1 MGSTLSSRVFPGA
14 LACAKLGRG
23 RERRI
28 PPGTVVPKAGAGAR
42 SGALLRMG
50 VAVKLWT
57 PEIEELRAEAREAV
71 EKGLAPLLE
80 LVGGGGPLPDGT
92 HARAR
97 AMRERFARIYAPVP
111 EAAVREIAGVPCRV
125 FTPQGRA
132 RGVYLHFHGGGMIL
146 GAPEMNDP
154 MNLELCRR
162 FGLAVVSVDY
172 RLAPEHPYP
181 AGPDDGVAVA
191 AWLMENA
198 EREFG
203 SARLLTG
210 GESAG
215 GYMAAAVLLR
225 VRDELGAADR
235 FDGANLVFGVYDW
248 GRSPSARG
256 IRPHMGPDL
265 LDPEGMRVFNECYL
279 PGRSDEERRDPTI
292 SPAFAD
298 LRDLPPLL
306 LSVGTGDHLLDDTL
320 LLAARSAA
328 AGNEVELFVA
338 PDMPHGFNFFPCA
351 LTARW
356 AERTKRWFDEILERP
371 PRANEFRRS
380 RARR

>member
-1 MGSTLSSRVFPGA
+1 MR
-14 LACAKLGRG
+14 
-23 RERRI
+23 
-28 PPGTVVPKAGAGAR
+28 
-42 SGALLRMG
+42 
-50 VAVKLWT
+50 LWSD
-57 PEIEELRAEAREAV
+57 EIEELRPEAREAV
-71 EKGLAPLLE
+71 EKGLGALLGLMGRE
-80 LVGGGGPLPDGT
+80 EPLPEDV

-97 AMRERFARIYAPVP
+97 AMRKGFERMYAPVP
-111 EAAVREIAGVPCRV
+111 EAQVRKIAGVPCRV
-125 FTPQGRA
+125 FRPEGRP

-154 MNLELCRR
+154 LNLDLCRR

-191 AWLMENA
+191 RWLLDNA
-198 EREFG
+198 ERELG

-225 VRDELGAADR
+225 VRDELEAADR

-248 GRSPSARG
+248 GRSPSQRG
-256 IRPHMGPDL
+256 LRPYAGPDL
-265 LDPEGMRVFNECYL
+265 LEPEGIRVFGECYL
-279 PGRSDEERRDPTI
+279 PGRSDDERRDPAI

-298 LRDLPPLL
+298 LRGLPPALV
-306 LSVGTGDHLLDDTL
+306 SVGTGDHLLDDSL

-338 PDMPHGFNFFPCA
+338 PDMPHGFNFIPCGI
-351 LTARW
+351 TARW
-356 AERTKRWFDEILERP
+356 IERTQRWFEEILSRP
-371 PRANEFRRS
+371 ARAAGLRRS
-380 RARR
+380 RAPR